1 MSGEEPARGGAIAD
15 GVREEARD
23 QFMQRGLCRA
33 STSAASK
40 VGSPGKILK
49 QSSNITCYVYYQNH
63 TEYCVGNTKQCG
75 KLGSRKTIW
84 EANEVAQVRGNLN
97 KVEMVKGGQIV
108 GIPER
113 RVNVI
118 FITDWVW
125 YVRDKVESRM
135 LMLLY

>member
-1 MSGEEPARGGAIAD
+1 M
-15 GVREEARD
+15 
-23 QFMQRGLCRA
+23 
-33 STSAASK
+33 
-40 VGSPGKILK
+40 
-49 QSSNITCYVYYQNH
+49 
-63 TEYCVGNTKQCG
+63 
-75 KLGSRKTIW
+75 
-84 EANEVAQVRGNLN
+84 N